1 MHTVKPKFMFG
12 FSFSSAFRQCLITS
26 LKQRKLDLNQNKI
39 STQIYGIRGYGSALF
54 TLRGPY
60 PIPILYLFD

>member
-1 MHTVKPKFMFG
+1 MHTVKPKSMFG

-39 STQIYGIRGYGSALF
+39 STQIYGGYGSALF